1 MPSSSQ
7 DNDFQTP
14 SVLDVKILLQAHP
27 QQVELHTVL
36 GEKVAAIQWDKAGSF
51 GLR

>member
-7 DNDFQTP
+7 DSDFQTP

-27 QQVELHTVL
+27 HQVELHTVF
-36 GEKVAAIQWDKAGSF
+36 GENIAATRWDKAGSF